1 MIFKDKK
8 FTLKNGKEVL
18 FRSPR
23 AEDAEGLLE
32 FLEKIALETDFLV
45 RSPGEDMNTADKER
59 KHIERLNNAS
69 TALMILAEADGK
81 IAGSCTLNVGNRK
94 KTHHRGTL
102 GITILREFWNLGI
115 GTHMIEEIASYAKK
129 IGVTQLE
136 LQVMDS
142 NERAIRLYERMG
154 FEKIGFLPNAY
165 KQEDG
170 SFCGQ
175 YMMIKVL

>member
-1 MIFKDKK
+1 MIYKDKA

-23 AEDAEGLLE
+23 TYDAEEMLE
-32 FLEKIALETDFLV
+32 YLEKIALETDFLV
-45 RSPGEDMNTADKER
+45 RSPGEETKTLEKER
-59 KHIERLNNAS
+59 KHIERLNNAP

-81 IAGSCTLNVGNRK
+81 IVGSCTLNVGNSK

-102 GITILREFWNLGI
+102 GITILREFWSLGI
-115 GTHMIEEIASYAKK
+115 GTHMIEEIAAYAKK

-142 NERAIRLYERMG
+142 NKRAISLYERLG

-165 KQEDG
+165 RQEDG